1 MNELAYYQR
10 ENIRKLY
17 DYYLF
22 GFKLIQDVRDD
33 KVIYIINTAG
43 DELGA
48 IVLDTREELR
58 DVLYL

>member
-1 MNELAYYQR
+1 MNDLDLYQR
-10 ENIRKLY
+10 ENIRRLY

-22 GFKLIQDVRDD
+22 GFKLIQDG
-33 KVIYIINTAG
+33 KVVYIINTVG